1 MSSSPGTVN
10 FIVEEFKMTVQ
21 IAIRAL
27 SFSLEELEEARK
39 LSAWDGIFMEVWQP

>member
-1 MSSSPGTVN
+1 MSSSPGTVS
-10 FIVEEFKMTVQ
+10 FIVGEFKMTVQ

-27 SFSLEELEEARK
+27 SFSLEELEARK